1 MEFEWKCQ
9 QAYLKGHTSSYED
22 VFLTSKSASQLV
34 EKLDVQEELHS
45 LNTSLSDL
53 MQKSKLILF
62 SEERYNVEHVRNWH
76 VDPRVEQMYKGF
88 KMQNQMPHLIN
99 YEGKLQAYL
108 YAKVLSQN
116 LFEDYRAGKAE
127 KEVRQMLEHGSY
139 FLQKIL

>member
-1 MEFEWKCQ
+1 
-9 QAYLKGHTSSYED
+9 
-22 VFLTSKSASQLV
+22 
-34 EKLDVQEELHS
+34 
-45 LNTSLSDL
+45 
-53 MQKSKLILF
+53 
-62 SEERYNVEHVRNWH
+62 
-76 VDPRVEQMYKGF
+76 
-88 KMQNQMPHLIN
+88 MPHLIN